1 MKRLFIL
8 LFLVGNTVFAQQSI
22 SLQDCYQLLD
32 KNHPLLKQ
40 AATIDQQNALDVAVL
55 KNKKKPAFN
64 LVAQGN
70 LLSDVTSLPI
80 QLPNIAIEKPNLLQ
94 YKAYANVN
102 QLIYD
107 GGLLKATINAKKNSN
122 LSKKKV
128 LEVNVYQNRMQLN
141 QLYYSVLLLQEK
153 EVLLKDKLSL
163 LEAKL
168 KEVKTGIKYGVLLPS
183 QDAILE
189 AERLKVAQKIADNSN
204 QILAL
209 KQTISSLIQQD
220 VTKANFDKSIIPEVL
235 TTELKRPELEL
246 FALKKEEITNN
257 SKIFDH
263 KNAPKLVGFA
273 QGGVGNPALN
283 MLDNSLQPYYIVGL
297 KLQWNPFDWN
307 VSKKQK
313 EKVVLNKAFIDNQ
326 KEVFELQTKIALDKQ
341 KASIERLESTVNS
354 DNNIINLRK
363 KVLKTVASQLKN
375 GVITA
380 STYVTELSNLNE
392 AEILRKTH
400 QIQLQLAKV
409 NYNTLIGNKK

>member
-22 SLQDCYQLLD
+22 SLQDCYKLLD

-40 AATIDQQNALDVAVL
+40 AATIDQQNELDIAVL
-55 KNKKKPAFN
+55 KTKKKPAFN

-80 QLPNIAIEKPNLLQ
+80 QLPNITIEKPNLLQ

-107 GGLLKATINAKKNSN
+107 GGLLKATINAQKNSN
-122 LSKKKV
+122 LSKKKA

-153 EVLLKDKLSL
+153 EVLLQDKLSL

-168 KEVKTGIKYGVLLPS
+168 KEVKAGIKYGVLLPS

-204 QILAL
+204 QKLAL

-341 KASIERLESTVNS
+341 NSEIERLKSTVNS
-354 DNNIINLRK
+354 DKNIINLRK
-363 KVLKTVASQLKN
+363 EVLKTVASQLKN

-400 QIQLQLAKV
+400 QIQLQLAKA